1 MQAEYTKAGAKEAM
15 KTGTDIEN
23 AVHASMAAQGVGL
36 TTAGST
42 SSSGTVTITA
52 TTMTKSQPILTRG
65 TEIHEAEHAAHTLAL
80 QKKYGGKTAAF
91 QEVDPAMRDRLRRWL
106 VTARVEEVL
115 QGELPADHG
124 TLSLLVHSPSRV
136 FMDADIVDRE
146 YVITLEEPLTDPYTG
161 DITVALD
168 DA

>member
-1 MQAEYTKAGAKEAM
+1 
-15 KTGTDIEN
+15 
-23 AVHASMAAQGVGL
+23 
-36 TTAGST
+36 
-42 SSSGTVTITA
+42 
-52 TTMTKSQPILTRG
+52 
-65 TEIHEAEHAAHTLAL
+65 
-80 QKKYGGKTAAF
+80 
-91 QEVDPAMRDRLRRWL
+91 MRDRLRRWL

-115 QGELPADHG
+115 QGELPVDHG

-168 DA
+168 DAWHHDGPDPRV